1 MRLRACSFFASGIA
15 MPSTVRRMTSFKR
28 PKLSNQQVAYA
39 GENFVAAEIHR
50 RGGYAVTFS
59 GNMKG
64 IDLLAS
70 DVNHDRII
78 SIQVKTK
85 TAGAWQTSIA
95 HGKEQTEPANVT
107 RFWILVDLGNADPEY
122 YIVPAWWMENDIHAA
137 HNKYLDEHGGKR
149 AKSDASTHHSIPVKR
164 VEEWKDRWNVLGIL
178 PG

>member
-1 MRLRACSFFASGIA
+1 MKG
-15 MPSTVRRMTSFKR
+15 TEQKR
-28 PKLSNQQVAYA
+28 PKLTNQQVAYA

-70 DVNHDRII
+70 DVEHDRVI

-85 TAGAWQTSIA
+85 TAGTWQTTIK
-95 HGKEQTEPANVT
+95 HGKKQKEPEDVSK
-107 RFWILVDLGNADPEY
+107 FWIFVDLGKDDPEY
-122 YIVPAWWMENDIHAA
+122 YIVPAWWIENDIHVA
-137 HNKYLDEHGGKR
+137 HDQYLAEHGGHR
-149 AKSDASTHHSIPVKR
+149 AKTDTSTHHAIPVKR
-164 VEEWKDRWNVLGIL
+164 IQEWKDSWDTLGIFL